1 MMGALLPTSFKPL
14 CLVTKNAWNHLLSFQ
29 NPVSSFLNLFLQMRV
44 LYRSPPL
51 EAGSKCFYHGWLS
64 FVLIMYGSEWWS
76 WCCRLRRRGYCVN
89 CEEVSEVGWKIR
101 RVLFHTHGCLQAHS
115 EKSWKNRCSSVITML
130 CDMKLGVYLWLS
142 ESPCSRDA
150 DISPSGWN
158 ISWKLLMV
166 MKEVLV
172 LRLATHFL
180 NPKEE
185 AAVLAL

>member
-130 CDMKLGVYLWLS
+130 CDMKTRCV
-142 ESPCSRDA
+142 PVA
-150 DISPSGWN
+150 K
-158 ISWKLLMV
+158 WKPMFQGRRHQPQR
-166 MKEVLV
+166 MKYQLKAFNGHEGGTSSKVSHPL
-172 LRLATHFL
+172 
-180 NPKEE
+180 P
-185 AAVLAL
+185 